1 MKQKLIN
8 KDLFIDRINELEI
21 LTNGLKNGSDYILI
35 APRRYG
41 KTTLV
46 NKVFNN
52 INKDKNYLLL
62 SIDIMRYSGSIR
74 HLAINITDKCLS
86 LLGLA
91 GKLYAI
97 LDKVE
102 LSLKL
107 KVSWGDIELEP
118 ILKLLKSD
126 PNTYDELKLL
136 EHALE
141 LLEAIA
147 IKKKKSIIVFF
158 DEFGELYHL
167 GESVVKLFRSVLQS
181 HKHVSYI
188 FAGSQETLMDH
199 IFVDKNS
206 AFFRFGTIINL
217 GKLEEKEVLEYF
229 MFAGFNFEI
238 SHKILDILK
247 CHPYYTSKTIQ
258 DLHNNHFYAKDTSSF
273 LKYLEQLLIDESSY
287 LEMLIQKLSSKSYAL
302 DVLSNI
308 ARGVANNFGLE
319 DKSRQYISNII
330 SLLYKDGY
338 IKKLSRG
345 VYELTDPLLKLYL
358 IS

>member
-8 KDLFIDRINELEI
+8 KNLFIDRINELES

-46 NKVFNN
+46 NKVFSS
-52 INKDKNYLLL
+52 INEDKDYLLL
-62 SIDIMRYSGSIR
+62 NIDIMRYSGSIR
-74 HLAINITDKCLS
+74 HLSINITDKCLS
-86 LLGLA
+86 LLGLS
-91 GKLYAI
+91 GKLYAL

-107 KVSWGDIELEP
+107 KVSWGGIELEP
-118 ILKLLKSD
+118 ILQLLK
-126 PNTYDELKLL
+126 NNHNAHDELRLL
-136 EHALE
+136 EHALK
-141 LLEAIA
+141 LLEKIA
-147 IKKKKSIIVFF
+147 IKKKKSVIVFF

-167 GESVVKLFRSVLQS
+167 GEHVVKLFRSVLQLQ
-181 HKHVSYI
+181 KHVSYV
-188 FAGSQETLMDH
+188 FAGSQETLMNH

-217 GKLEEKEVLEYF
+217 GKLEESEVLEYF
-229 MFAGFNFEI
+229 TIAGFNLDI
-238 SHKILDILK
+238 SRKILEILG

-258 DLHNNHFYAKDTSSF
+258 DLHNNPSYAKNATSF
-273 LKYLEQLLIDESSY
+273 AEYLEQLLIDEGSY
-287 LEMLIQKLSSKSYAL
+287 LDMLIQKLSSKSYAL

-308 ARGVANNFGLE
+308 ARKVPNNFGLE
-319 DKSRQYISNII
+319 NKSRQYVSNIV
-330 SLLYKDGY
+330 SMLHKDGY
-338 IKKLSRG
+338 IKNLSRG